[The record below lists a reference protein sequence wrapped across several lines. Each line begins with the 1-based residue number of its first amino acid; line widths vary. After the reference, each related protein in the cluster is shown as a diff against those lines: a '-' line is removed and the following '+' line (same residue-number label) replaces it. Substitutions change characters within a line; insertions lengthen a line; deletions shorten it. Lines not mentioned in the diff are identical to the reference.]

1 MNPKVYNVEGTEKD
15 WAWVTEVYGVVHQ
28 EADVDPGGEVYRLV
42 EVIER
47 EGAATQIVTVLDS
60 EGEQLLGV
68 PVARYWPGAP
78 ELSPKPA
85 SAWKSKA
92 VIGKTNS
99 SGDVGFGMGRGDY
112 ITEPGAGVSAVW
124 VADLEIP
131 SDLADKLGMIAGTNH
146 RRLDFIFQLQSEP
159 ADDSTDDPGSLG
171 VLVQRVAAAEAR
183 LDELSAS
190 LPTEEALTALQGSL
204 SALSAQ
210 LDKIET
216 ALQTV
221 RQALSDIDR

>member
-1 MNPKVYNVEGTEKD
+1 MDPKVYNVEGTEKD

-47 EGAATQIVTVLDS
+47 EGAATQIVNVLDS
-60 EGEQLLGV
+60 EGEQLVGV

-99 SGDVGFGMGRGDY
+99 NGDVGFGMGRGDY

-124 VADLEIP
+124 VADPDIP

-146 RRLDFIFQLQSEP
+146 RRLDFMFQLQTEP
-159 ADDSTDDPGSLG
+159 AEDPTPDSGSPEA
-171 VLVQRVAAAEAR
+171 LVRRVAAAEAR
-183 LDELSAS
+183 LEELTAS
-190 LPTEEALTALQGSL
+190 LPAEEALTDLQGSL
-204 SALSAQ
+204 GALSTQ

-221 RQALSDIDR
+221 RQALTDIDR